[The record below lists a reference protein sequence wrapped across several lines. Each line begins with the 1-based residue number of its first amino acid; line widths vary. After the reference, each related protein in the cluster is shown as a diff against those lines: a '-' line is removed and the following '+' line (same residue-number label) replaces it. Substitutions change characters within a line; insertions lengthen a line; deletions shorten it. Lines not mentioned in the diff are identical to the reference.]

1 MERLISSSPLLRRA
15 PAARPR
21 AHRPSSIACLPCR
34 GGGLRPTLRPPPLA
48 SLLSRHRP
56 TPPPV
61 PVASSGGAGA
71 APSVAPAE
79 GADDAASNTRRCF
92 FRKVSACLVR
102 SAQARAPAHVLIPPS
117 PRVMHSYLVYAIHL
131 AVRMVEAAPEGELQM
146 KEAAKFNALLPKMLC
161 HSTFVC
167 RVSCRMCSQF
177 CFLPSNR

>member
-61 PVASSGGAGA
+61 PAASSGGAGA

-79 GADDAASNTRRCF
+79 GADDAASNTRRRF

-102 SAQARAPAHVLIPPS
+102 SAQAR
-117 PRVMHSYLVYAIHL
+117 LVYAIHL

-146 KEAAKFNALLPKMLC
+146 KEAAKFTAILPKMLC